1 MVDKFSAFIVLVLL
15 VCLITGCAT
24 RITGSVKLMDDE
36 MKPMS
41 KDDLKGIVVNV
52 INTSSS
58 LNDASYTLTTDN
70 MGKFASEKGVFPPGV
85 YKIEV
90 GRRGY
95 KTATVTVDL
104 GKFRSERIDLTLT
117 KIQQART
124 KTIRANDSDADKII
138 NPGEVNIQPPFM

>member
-1 MVDKFSAFIVLVLL
+1 MGHNNSTFVLFVLFTSL
-15 VCLITGCAT
+15 MTGCAT
-24 RITGSVKLMDDE
+24 RISGSVQLLDNE
-36 MKPMS
+36 MKQVS
-41 KDDLKGIVVNV
+41 KDDLNGIVINV

-58 LNDASYTLTTDN
+58 LSEASYTLTTDN
-70 MGKFASEKGVFPPGV
+70 KGKFASEKGVFPPGV

-95 KTATVTVDL
+95 KTATATVDL
-104 GKFRSERIDLTLT
+104 GKFRSKRIDLTLT
-117 KIQQART
+117 KLQQART

>member
-1 MVDKFSAFIVLVLL
+1 MNREVTWIILLAALVSLL
-15 VCLITGCAT
+15 LGCAT
-24 RITGSVKLMDDE
+24 RISGSVKLMDDE
-36 MKPMS
+36 MKSVANDNM
-41 KDDLKGIVVNV
+41 KGIVVNV

-58 LNDASYTLTTDN
+58 LNEASYTLTTDEK
-70 MGKFASEKGVFPPGV
+70 GLFASEKGSFPPGV

-104 GKFRSERIDLTLT
+104 GKFRSEQIDLTLT
-117 KIQQART
+117 KLPKART
-124 KTIRANDSDADKII
+124 RTIRTNDSDADKII